1 MKSWRFLFFVA
12 PALALAADGL
22 APARIST
29 LPAEAQTAWRE
40 YVQLSQEQMAADR
53 FVVYAELERERLID
67 WSAPPDGDGV
77 AEFIR
82 KSASWFAEAEAQ
94 RLGTIVRSYQTSAGG
109 WGKNLDLRTRTRLP
123 GERFSAGTKGWTYAG
138 TFDNGATTTELR
150 FLARIVIA
158 TNGSEARESFE
169 RGLDYVLRAQFPNGG
184 WPQVYPLAGGYHNAI
199 TFNDNAMVNVLRLLR
214 DVVRGR
220 REFAFVTE
228 ESRARSAAAV
238 ARGVDCVLATQIRAG
253 GRLTAWGQQ
262 HDALTFAPTSARD
275 FEMIALASAESA
287 GLLRFLM
294 EVETPSVEVV
304 AAVHAAAKWLRETAI
319 ENVAWERVEGD
330 NRLVNRAG
338 AGPLWARF
346 YEIGTNR
353 PLFGDRDGTIH
364 ADVQEISR
372 ERRNGYAWYVESPRS
387 ALERYE
393 KWAAK
398 ISRAIP

>member
-1 MKSWRFLFFVA
+1 MQSRGSFHLLFIVA
-12 PALALAADGL
+12 PVLAFAADGL
-22 APARIST
+22 TPERIGT

-40 YVQLSQEQMAADR
+40 YVQLSQSQMAADR

-82 KSASWFAEAEAQ
+82 KPTTWFAEAEAL
-94 RLGTIVRSYQTSAGG
+94 RIGAIVRSYQTRAGG

-150 FLARIVIA
+150 FLARLVAA
-158 TNGSEARESFE
+158 THSIEARESFE

-199 TFNDNAMVNVLRLLR
+199 TFNDHAMLNVLRLLR
-214 DVVRGR
+214 DVAGGR
-220 REFAFVTE
+220 REFAFTKE
-228 ESRARSAAAV
+228 PSRVRAAAAL
-238 ARGVDCVLATQIRAG
+238 ARGVECVLATQVRVG
-253 GRLTAWGQQ
+253 GQLTAWGQQ
-262 HDALTFAPTSARD
+262 HDVLTFAPTSARD

-287 GLLRFLM
+287 GLVRFLM
-294 EVETPSVEVV
+294 EIESPNAGVI
-304 AAVHAAAKWLRETAI
+304 AAVHAAEKWLRETAI
-319 ENVAWERVEGD
+319 ENVAWERVDGD

-338 AGPLWARF
+338 SGPLWSRF
-346 YEIGTNR
+346 CEIGTNR

-364 ADVQEISR
+364 ADVQEISH
-372 ERRNGYAWYVESPRS
+372 ERRNGYAWYSEAPRS
-387 ALERYE
+387 VLETYE
-393 KWAAK
+393 KWSAG
-398 ISRAIP
+398 ISR